1 MEAKI
6 LKEEKNNI
14 LVEIDNQTVAEI
26 LRVYLNEDDAVVLAA
41 WKREHPD
48 KPIIFEIKTDGKT
61 AKKALEDAATKIEKQ
76 TDKLAEDFKK
86 IAK

>member
-14 LVEIDNQTVAEI
+14 VVELDNQTAAEI

-61 AKKALEDAATKIEKQ
+61 AKKALEDAAAKIEKQ